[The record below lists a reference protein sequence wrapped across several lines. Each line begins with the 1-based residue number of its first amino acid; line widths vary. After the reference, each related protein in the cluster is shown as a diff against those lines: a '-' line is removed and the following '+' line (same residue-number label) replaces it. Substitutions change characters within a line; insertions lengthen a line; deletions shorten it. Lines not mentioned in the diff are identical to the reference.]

1 MGMAG
6 LRMPSDRDLGYPF
19 CSQKCSAKERGIE
32 WLLSFE
38 EWYKI
43 WVDSG
48 KFPLRGRKKGQ
59 YCMARFGDVGPYSV
73 DNVKIIL
80 IEENISE
87 GHVEHIAEEHKQAIR
102 IANTGRIL
110 TEIQRAK
117 IGPTKRGKK
126 LTFEHRKK
134 CSNSL
139 RGRVLTEEH
148 KKSMRGPRGPNP
160 KMKWSDERKTK
171 FSEARKVDWINGT
184 YDFHKEKKK

>member
-1 MGMAG
+1 MFLMGMAG

-80 IEENISE
+80 TNRLIYLLI
-87 GHVEHIAEEHKQAIR
+87 IR
-102 IANTGRIL
+102 YSL
-110 TEIQRAK
+110 
-117 IGPTKRGKK
+117 GP
-126 LTFEHRKK
+126 LQVQ
-134 CSNSL
+134 C
-139 RGRVLTEEH
+139 
-148 KKSMRGPRGPNP
+148 
-160 KMKWSDERKTK
+160 
-171 FSEARKVDWINGT
+171 
-184 YDFHKEKKK
+184 